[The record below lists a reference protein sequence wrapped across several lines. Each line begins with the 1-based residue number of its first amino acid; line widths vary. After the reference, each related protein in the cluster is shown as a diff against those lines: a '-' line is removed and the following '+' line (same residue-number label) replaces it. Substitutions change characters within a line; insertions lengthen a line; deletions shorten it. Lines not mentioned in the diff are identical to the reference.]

1 MAESRP
7 VEQRNAYGAQITAK
21 DGYKELLMFVSCGQR
36 AAKTRRHLMVTG
48 TTALSDR
55 LLTDLERQQKY
66 LDKLPKDFP
75 YPLFNAKQA
84 LLSQRQSG
92 YRDTA
97 AASREIVDNAI
108 EAGANRIHVVFDTE
122 RSEKSNRR
130 LVNAIAF
137 IDNGSGMLPK
147 MARYALSWGGGTHFD
162 DSNFI
167 GKFGFGLP
175 NASINQTKQ
184 TEVYT
189 RTDSSL
195 PFTKV
200 RLDLDD
206 FPLFGQ
212 QSIPEE
218 QEATQLPG
226 FVQRY
231 LDKNGFAFDHGTI
244 VVWNDPDRL
253 TYKKP
258 ANLADHLIDDF
269 AVTYRY
275 LLGDSAQ
282 EPEILVQEKRVQ
294 PVDPLFLM
302 TKGRF
307 YLPEDQGGAILVED
321 RWLPV
326 KYYADPETRERRLE
340 LLHDESE
347 LNSGDPN
354 TLAAAAIHIRIA
366 RFPIGFAEPKRGGD
380 KKAEEKQRWE
390 IRKSRRGVTFVRAKR
405 EIQTFDAFPHSAR
418 DLGNGLGQWPE
429 LRWYAYF
436 WGVEVTFS
444 PELDEVFGITNDKQ
458 GVRPIEDFWRV
469 LKEAEIDDQL
479 RYENNWQAVERRRK
493 HEEESKALVDQKA
506 QTDTPTPAEAS
517 ARDADVAVGRP
528 VLRVPE
534 HRLAEAKWNLEQ
546 ETQRLAQNT
555 RRTPDEVRAALA
567 AEAKRR
573 PYRIEYIDREDGPFY
588 EPHWTGEQIIVRINR
603 AHPFFRLLYGDLLQ
617 VNDGYR
623 LKEAVDLLL
632 ITLSKAEATAEGDD
646 MPEWYEA
653 QRKYRW
659 SPYLETALKS
669 LERRLQQPDEP
680 SE

>member
-1 MAESRP
+1 
-7 VEQRNAYGAQITAK
+7 
-21 DGYKELLMFVSCGQR
+21 
-36 AAKTRRHLMVTG
+36 MVTA

-66 LDKLPKDFP
+66 LDQLPGNFNF
-75 YPLFNAKQA
+75 PLFNAKQA

-108 EAGANRIHVVFDTE
+108 EAGANHIHVVFDTE
-122 RSEKSNRR
+122 RSEKGNRR

-162 DSNFI
+162 DSTSI

-175 NASINQTKQ
+175 NASINQTKR

-200 RLDLDD
+200 RLDLED
-206 FPLFGQ
+206 FPPFGQ
-212 QSIPEE
+212 QSIPPEE
-218 QEATQLPG
+218 ETAQLPG

-231 LDKNGFAFDHGTI
+231 LDRNRFAFDHGTI
-244 VVWNDPDRL
+244 VVWIDPDRL

-275 LLGDSAQ
+275 LLADSAHN
-282 EPEILVQEKRVQ
+282 PELLVEGKQVQ
-294 PVDPLFLM
+294 PVDPLFLIPE
-302 TKGRF
+302 GRF
-307 YLPEDQGGAILVED
+307 YLPQDQGGAILVED
-321 RWLPV
+321 RSLPV

-340 LLHDESE
+340 LVHNESE
-347 LNSGDPN
+347 LDIDDPN

-366 RFPIGFAEPKRGGD
+366 RFPIGFAEPKSGGD
-380 KKAEEKQRWE
+380 KRAEERQRWE
-390 IRKSRRGVTFVRAKR
+390 IRKSRRGMTFVRAKR
-405 EIQTFDAFPHSAR
+405 EIHTFDAFPHSAR
-418 DLGNGLGQWPE
+418 DVGNGLGRWPE

-436 WGVEVTFS
+436 WGVEITFS

-469 LKEAEIDDQL
+469 LREAGIDDLL
-479 RYENNWQAVERRRK
+479 RYENNLQAVEHK
-493 HEEESKALVDQKA
+493 KKTEEERRALTYQKEII
-506 QTDTPTPAEAS
+506 DSPTPAEAS

-534 HRLAEAKWNLEQ
+534 NKLAEAKWNLEQ
-546 ETQRLAQNT
+546 ETQRLTQKTT
-555 RRTPDEVRAALA
+555 RPPDEVRAALM

-588 EPHWTGEQIIVRINR
+588 DPYWTGEQIVVRINR
-603 AHPFFRLLYGDLLQ
+603 LHPFFRVLYGNLLGL
-617 VNDGYR
+617 NDGYR
-623 LKEAVDLLL
+623 VKEAVDLLL

-653 QRKYRW
+653 QRKHRW
-659 SPYLETALKS
+659 SPYLETALKG
-669 LERRLQQPDEP
+669 LERRFQEPDESP
-680 SE
+680 EEDADAG